1 MNKVAKATIG
11 LMIITIVSKI
21 LGFGRELVLGGVYG
35 ASMYSDVYITSMN
48 IPILI
53 FDLIGMAIATTF
65 IPLYYENEEKGG
77 ASLALDFSNNIFN
90 LVYVFSFIMSL
101 VGFIFAEPIVK
112 LFAIGFKEDQFRLT
126 VQFTRIMICGGMFIC
141 IKNLLTSYLQ
151 AKGSFLVPGLTG
163 IPFNIIII
171 ISMIASVKY
180 GVYVLPIG
188 TLLAMAVQ
196 CVFQYPFAR
205 KNGFKYKF
213 KFNIKDEYVGQMFWL
228 VLPVFVGIAVNQVNA
243 MIDRTFA
250 STLIEGSVSSLNYAN
265 KLNLFVMGLFIT
277 TLASVI
283 YPTLSKISVE
293 DNKTKFSDAVSKY
306 VNVVIIL
313 IVPISVGA
321 ILLAKPIVEILFER
335 GAFDS
340 SATMMTAS
348 ALMAY
353 SVGMVAFGLRDIL
366 SRVFYS
372 IKDTKTPMING
383 ILAIGINILLNFI
396 LINKFGHFGLALGTS
411 ISSIICIV
419 ILFYKL
425 KKKVGYFGQDKIINT
440 FVKTIIASGIMGVV
454 VYFSYYKLLAILGSG
469 FIYQCIALVIPVGI
483 GAIIYGLMS
492 IVLKVEECTNV
503 YNALKNKLK
512 IKTR

>member
-1 MNKVAKATIG
+1 MNKIAKATIG

-21 LGFGRELVLGGVYG
+21 LGFGRELVLGSLYG
-35 ASMYSDVYITSMN
+35 ASMYSDVYITAMN

-90 LVYVFSFIMSL
+90 LVYVFSFIMS
-101 VGFIFAEPIVK
+101 VVCFIFAEPIVK
-112 LFAIGFKEDQFRLT
+112 IFAVGFKEEQFKLA
-126 VQFTRIMICGGMFIC
+126 VQFTKIMICGGMFIC
-141 IKNLLTSYLQ
+141 IKNLLTAYLQ
-151 AKGSFLVPGLTG
+151 VKGSFLIPGLMG

-180 GVYVLPIG
+180 GIYILPIG
-188 TLLAMAVQ
+188 TLIAMAVQ
-196 CVFQYPFAR
+196 CIFQYLFAS
-205 KNGFKYKF
+205 KKGFKYKF
-213 KFNIKDEYVGQMFWL
+213 KLDIKNEYVGQILWL
-228 VLPVFVGIAVNQVNA
+228 VLPVFVGISVNQVNA

-293 DNKTKFSDAVSKY
+293 DNKDKFSEVVSKY
-306 VNVVIIL
+306 INIVIIL

-321 ILLAKPIVEILFER
+321 ILLAKPIVELLFER
-335 GAFDS
+335 GAFDNK
-340 SATMMTAS
+340 ATIMTTT
-348 ALMAY
+348 ALVAY

-366 SRVFYS
+366 GKVFYS

-383 ILAIGINILLNFI
+383 ILAIGINIFLNFI
-396 LINKFGHFGLALGTS
+396 LINKLGHFGLALGTS
-411 ISSIICIV
+411 ISSIICII
-419 ILFYKL
+419 ILLYKL
-425 KKKVGYFGQDKIINT
+425 KRRVGNFGQEKIINT
-440 FVKTIIASGIMGVV
+440 IIKTSIASIIMGVI
-454 VYFSYYKLLAILGSG
+454 VYFSYYSLASILESG
-469 FIYQCIALVIPVGI
+469 FIYQCISIVIPVGL
-483 GAIIYGLMS
+483 GAITYGFMN
-492 IVLKVEECTNV
+492 IVLKVEESTNV
-503 YNALKNKLK
+503 YNEIKNKIKK
-512 IKTR
+512 I